1 MIIKNSV
8 ISIRK
13 LVYLELNS
21 FCSGVNGGLEVTVLK
36 ETPKIGKK
44 KRKEANDS
52 PLLVGNGPKAKAKSA
67 ANGQGTKSAEQNQ
80 QQQQQKQQKHK
91 QRQQK
96 KQEQKQ
102 RQQQENQ
109 QHQQERQQLQ
119 DIQLP
124 QQPKEEQEQQPQ
136 HEEQHRK
143 KSITPVRI
151 RWGKHITG
159 YKLGMHQ
166 IPIPPFFIRSVPG
179 ASLFPNININVPSF
193 LLVTSGPSLLPTV
206 CHIKCIQ

>member
-124 QQPKEEQEQQPQ
+124 QQPKEEQEEQPH

-151 RWGKHITG
+151 RWEKHITG

-166 IPIPPFFIRSVPG
+166 IPIRPFFYPFSIRCIPIPYYKYKC
-179 ASLFPNININVPSF
+179 AIIP
-193 LLVTSGPSLLPTV
+193 TSYQWP
-206 CHIKCIQ
+206 